1 MSRPVNGAMR
11 SWNCSGSLIHPRWV
25 LTAGH
30 CVTFDGRGDTGEV
43 QIRPM
48 QSDGTPS
55 STVVYEENW
64 TDDWSSVKPYEIDG
78 NVFLFEIKASD
89 GTVVIDQ
96 ITLNPATG
104 KVALTERFR
113 QDRSS
118 GWTSA
123 EPYSNG
129 AGQHGVLLLRE
140 SDGQVKNFKLLATE
154 PWIDMSAPTYEANWS
169 SGWSHVRFF
178 YTWYGT

>member
-118 GWTSA
+118 G
-123 EPYSNG
+123 
-129 AGQHGVLLLRE
+129 
-140 SDGQVKNFKLLATE
+140 
-154 PWIDMSAPTYEANWS
+154 
-169 SGWSHVRFF
+169 
-178 YTWYGT
+178 